1 CQKTV
6 RKHLPLPGHPFPR
19 ASLLSRRLPSPPIVQ
34 RLLRLPSSPPLP
46 SSKARAAAGRTQND
60 GAMSDMDGPRDRPVP
75 RISRLPVAR
84 PKLAVPNDASPCE
97 LQPRKLRHASSLSS
111 CAAPATATSSR
122 PSLSQRTIDTLSQL
136 PSSPAMTKKPSSF
149 FDQRRPPSGT
159 ETTRPRSSHN
169 SDGSARGSSRPG
181 SRLGS
186 DDCGLRAPIDGLKGA
201 LASSSTPRRRSH
213 FGHTTPRSAVP
224 PRRASAA
231 SPLKLPSSAAKKT
244 PGNSPPAK
252 TVAKTLA
259 ARPSAPKQNADTLF
273 RKPSLPAMGSIAGK
287 PSHPRRPAARD
298 SQAPVAGRHE
308 ATSPIQF
315 APQQLGVKAP
325 LRAARSSAALREQ
338 IAKAKAATRVA
349 AKHANDAGQ
358 SVASRGAF
366 DPDAN
371 YDDPF
376 NLQKG
381 QDPNSKLL
389 KQRLSAARCSGRLNI
404 SALGL
409 KEIPAQVLNMYDLEN
424 MGALDG
430 SWAESV
436 DLRKLVA
443 ADNEIS
449 TLDDALLPDVDPA
462 VLAEEA
468 DSPGGIFWGLE
479 TLDLHGN
486 LLSSVPL
493 GFRRLLHLTTLNLS
507 SNQLENDCLDV
518 IAQIPGLKDLSLA
531 KNRLSGPLN
540 PVLCRISCLEALD
553 LHNNSISALPV
564 DMENLLHLRTL
575 NLSENKLDS
584 LSFDGLAKLPLTQLL
599 VRKNKLS
606 GTLIREPVRSLPL
619 LQTLDASAN
628 QLTHLVPTG
637 SIVGLP
643 VVNSVSLSMNRIQEL
658 PDMTTW
664 TSIVTLAVDENH
676 ISTVPDSFTSLGRL
690 RHADFSNNHIRFVPP
705 EIARMGELMTIWLR
719 GNPLVDRKFATMS
732 TDQLKETLAARL
744 EPPPPYQEPGEGQS
758 RTDRLFEKPTGAPE
772 AGDWDSRSDADDD
785 FATPPTSAPHSP
797 MRTPSA
803 TSSSPSHTAE
813 AWPVKPGGLLDRART
828 GSTDLDE
835 AACLDVAK
843 RHRVREAQLH
853 HNQLA
858 YIPVAVRAFGATLV
872 SLSLAHNQLTGIS
885 YLMEELELPA
895 LTEINLASNAMTDL
909 EPLTRFLRA
918 PALDKMDVSR
928 NRVKALP
935 GNLRSAFPRLT
946 VLLASNNQLTE
957 LEPEWIQGL
966 KMVDVSSNEIAQLK
980 PRIGLLGGRGGLQKL
995 ELSGNRF
1002 RVPRWTVL
1010 ERGTEATLRWLR
1022 GRMPAEEMALWRE
1035 ENGVDSDEELE

>member
-1 CQKTV
+1 MEPVNIQSCN
-6 RKHLPLPGHPFPR
+6 G
-19 ASLLSRRLPSPPIVQ
+19 
-34 RLLRLPSSPPLP
+34 LLRLPSSRFPP
-46 SSKARAAAGRTQND
+46 SNKARAAIGWTQND
-60 GAMSDMDGPRDRPVP
+60 GAFSDMDGPRDRPVP

-84 PKLAVPNDASPCE
+84 PKPAVPNDASPCE

-111 CAAPATATSSR
+111 CATPTATGSR

-149 FDQRRPPSGT
+149 YDQRRPPSGT

-169 SDGSARGSSRPG
+169 SDSSARGSSRPG

-186 DDCGLRAPIDGLKGA
+186 DDCSLRPPAEGLKGS
-201 LASSSTPRRRSH
+201 LATASTPRRRSH

-224 PRRASAA
+224 PRRASVA
-231 SPLKLPSSAAKKT
+231 SPSRLPSAAAKKALET
-244 PGNSPPAK
+244 SPPAK
-252 TVAKTLA
+252 TVAKTQA
-259 ARPSAPKQNADTLF
+259 VRPAAPKLKADGLF
-273 RKPSLPAMGSIAGK
+273 RKPSLPAVGPIAGK
-287 PSHPRRPAARD
+287 PNHPRRPPPRD
-298 SQAPVAGRHE
+298 SQAQVAARNG
-308 ATSPIQF
+308 AISPTRF
-315 APQQLGVKAP
+315 APQKSGEASS
-325 LRAARSSAALREQ
+325 LRGARSSAALREH
-338 IAKAKAATRVA
+338 IAKAKAASRVA
-349 AKHANDAGQ
+349 AKHANDAAP
-358 SVASRGAF
+358 SVTSRGAF
-366 DPDAN
+366 DPDAS

-381 QDPNSKLL
+381 QDANAEVL

-404 SALGL
+404 SALCL
-409 KEIPAQVLNMYDLEN
+409 KEIPAQVVHMYDLEN

-436 DLRKLVA
+436 DLRRLVA

-449 TLDDALLPDVDPA
+449 TLDDDLLPDVDPA

-486 LLSSVPL
+486 ILSSVPL

-507 SNQLENDCLDV
+507 SNQLGNDCLDI

-531 KNRLSGPLN
+531 KNRLSGPLD
-540 PVLCRISCLEALD
+540 PVLCRIGSLEALD
-553 LHNNSISALPV
+553 LHGNSISALPV
-564 DMENLLHLRTL
+564 DMEDLLHLRTL
-575 NLSENKLDS
+575 NVNENHLAS

-606 GTLIREPVRSLPL
+606 GTLIREPVHSLPL

-637 SIVGLP
+637 AVVGLP
-643 VVNSVSLSMNRIQEL
+643 VMNAVSLSMNRLEEL

-664 TSIVTLAVDENH
+664 TNLVTLAVDENN
-676 ISTVPDSFTSLGRL
+676 ISTVPDSFTGLGRL

-705 EIARMGELMTIWLR
+705 EIARMVELTTIWLR

-732 TDQLKETLAARL
+732 TDQLKDTLAARL
-744 EPPPPYQEPGEGQS
+744 EPPPPYQEAGEGQP
-758 RTDRLFEKPTGAPE
+758 RTERPAEKPTGAPE
-772 AGDWDSRSDADDD
+772 TGDWDSRSDADDD

-797 MRTPSA
+797 TRTPSA
-803 TSSSPSHTAE
+803 TSSSPSRTAE
-813 AWPVKPGGLLDRART
+813 AWPVKSGGLLDRAHT
-828 GSTDLDE
+828 GLTDLDE
-835 AACLDVAK
+835 AACLEVAN

-858 YIPVAVRAFGATLV
+858 LIPVAVRAFGVTLV
-872 SLSLAHNQLTGIS
+872 SLSLAHNQLTGSS
-885 YLMEELELPA
+885 YLTKELELA
-895 LTEINLASNAMTDL
+895 SLTEINLASNAMTDL

-935 GNLRSAFPRLT
+935 GNLKSAFPQLT
-946 VLLASNNQLTE
+946 VLLASNNQLAE
-957 LEPEWIQGL
+957 LEPEWIRGL
-966 KMVDVSSNEIAQLK
+966 KVVDVSSNEIAQLK

-1002 RVPRWTVL
+1002 RVPRWTTL